1 MNPLRR
7 LSRAA
12 KLALAKQMRHSPTSL
27 ERFAWSLLR
36 NRGVLNLKFRRQ
48 HVLGGFIVDF
58 VNLSAKI
65 VIEIDGPYQRERD
78 QSDYDRSRQEWLE
91 AAGYC
96 VVRVRER
103 ELSKD
108 GLERILRPL
117 AARDPRSAL
126 SPLPK
131 GEGTEG

>member
-1 MNPLRR
+1 
-7 LSRAA
+7 
-12 KLALAKQMRHSPTSL
+12 MRHAPTSL

-48 HVLGGFIVDF
+48 HILGGFIVDF
-58 VNLSAKI
+58 VNLSAQI
-65 VIEIDGPYQRERD
+65 VLEIDGPHHRQRE

-96 VVRVRER
+96 VLRIRER

-108 GLERILRPL
+108 CLERILRPL
-117 AARDPRSAL
+117 AARDPCFAL

-131 GEGTEG
+131 GEGTKG

>member
-1 MNPLRR
+1 
-7 LSRAA
+7 
-12 KLALAKQMRHSPTSL
+12 MRHSPSSL

-58 VNLSAKI
+58 VNLAAKI
-65 VIEIDGPYQRERD
+65 VLEIDGPYHLREE

-96 VVRVRER
+96 VLRVRER

-108 GLERILRPL
+108 RLERLLRPL
-117 AARDPRSAL
+117 AARHPRSAL

-131 GEGTEG
+131 GEGTKG